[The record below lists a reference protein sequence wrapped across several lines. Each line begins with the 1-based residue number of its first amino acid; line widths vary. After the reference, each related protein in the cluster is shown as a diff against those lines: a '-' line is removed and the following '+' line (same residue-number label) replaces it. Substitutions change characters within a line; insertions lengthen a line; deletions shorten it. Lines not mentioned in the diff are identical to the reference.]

1 MPGIRQFCKIG
12 CALSVI
18 AAMTVTFVAA
28 YACPYCPPTD
38 ETLSEKLAAASDACV
53 VKYVETKR
61 GEELSQEATT
71 LLVERSL
78 RPGQSVKKGDKILI
92 PFGVTAE
99 SGDLFLIM
107 GQQVGGEREWSLPIR
122 VDELGTEVEYV
133 MKAPAPESMPA
144 PERLKYFLKYLNS
157 KNSLISNDAFGE
169 FARAKFEDV
178 AQLAPSISRKEV
190 RKWIEDPDPSLDP
203 RRPFYGM
210 LLGLCGNEED
220 ADYMERK
227 ILAPIDPSKNRFWI
241 DGMMGGYLMLRGERG
256 LKLLLEK
263 KLDSL
268 PADISESDP
277 RTEDVNAL
285 RVTLVFLWDYRRTQ
299 FPEDILRSAMRRC
312 LKRPELAELIVI
324 DLARW
329 RDWESLD
336 SLIAGY
342 GQDPWES
349 RAAKEKIVAFALSC
363 RKYTEKSSDEKGL
376 AYARKAQKFLESL
389 DPDFVQSVKRAGS
402 GPIAKPQASGK
413 SAQRLDG
420 SE

>member
-1 MPGIRQFCKIG
+1 MPGIRQFWNIG
-12 CALSVI
+12 YALLVVTAMVATFSV
-18 AAMTVTFVAA
+18 V

-61 GEELSQEATT
+61 GQELSQEETTFLVATA
-71 LLVERSL
+71 L
-78 RPGQSVKKGDKILI
+78 RTGQSIKKGDKVVV
-92 PFGVTAE
+92 PFGVTADA
-99 SGDLFLIM
+99 GDLFLIM
-107 GQQVGGEREWSLPIR
+107 GQKVGGEREWSLPVR

-133 MKAPAPESMPA
+133 KKAPAPESLPA
-144 PERLKYFLKYLNS
+144 PERLKYFLKYINS

-178 AQLAPSISRKEV
+178 AELAPSISRQDV
-190 RKWIEDPDPSLDP
+190 RKWIEDPDPSQDP
-203 RRPFYGM
+203 RRAFYSM

-227 ILAPIDPSKNRFWI
+227 ILAPIDPGKNRFWI

-256 LKLLLEK
+256 LKLLLDK

-299 FPEDILRSAMRRC
+299 FPEETLRSAMRRC
-312 LKRPELAELIVI
+312 LKRPELAELVVI

-329 RDWESLD
+329 KDWDSLD
-336 SLIAGY
+336 TLISGY

-363 RKYTEKSSDEKGL
+363 RKHTEKSRDEKSL
-376 AYARKAQKFLESL
+376 VYAQKAQKFLDSL
-389 DPDFVQSVKRAGS
+389 DPEFVQSVKRSS
-402 GPIAKPQASGK
+402 GGPLARPEPTAK
-413 SAQRLDG
+413 SAQRPG
-420 SE
+420 GAE